1 MIDLSTLNISQ
12 REAVETLNGPLLI
25 LAGAGSGKTR
35 VLTYRIAHLIN
46 NGVYPDNI
54 LAITFTNKAAKEMK
68 ERIEALVDEQSRN
81 IWVGTFHSICVRI
94 LRQHIEKLGYDKS
107 FVIYDSSDQEKL
119 VKECL
124 KELNIDDKQNP
135 PKSMLGS
142 IGRLKDNLIDWK
154 TFKKENINKFE
165 KKNLVEVYEKYQK
178 KLESNNALDFD
189 DIIMKTVQLLD
200 ENEDIL
206 SYYHRKFNYILV
218 DEYQDTNGAQYNFI
232 KTLASKHKNLCVVGD
247 DDQSIY
253 GWRGA
258 DIRNILEFEK
268 DYDNTKTI
276 KLEQNYR
283 CTKKILDAANYVIAN
298 NENRKNKKLWT
309 ENEIG
314 ESIKLFKGNSDREE
328 SGFISEKIQTFIG
341 EGYSAKDFAVLYRTN
356 AMSRILEESLMNRG
370 IPYKLIGGLK
380 FYDRK
385 EVKDIIA
392 YLRVINN
399 PADSVSLER
408 IVNVPKRGIGD
419 SSIDK
424 VKEFATL
431 SDISMYSAML
441 DIEEIST
448 LTKRASNSIEKFIS
462 MMNTFIMSK
471 ETMKGSELI
480 QEIIDKTGYIEELKK
495 EQDKDRVDRV
505 QNVQEFYSA
514 AVEFEAGEEED
525 KSLSAFLEKIALVSD
540 QDGLSDDSRVTLMTL
555 HTAKGLEFPV
565 VFIAGFEEGVFP
577 HFRAQEDDAEM
588 EEERRLCYV
597 GITRAKKE
605 LYLTC
610 ARQRLMFGRTT
621 FNSPSSFI
629 DEIPSEIIDDIS
641 PKPKESFNRVYSH
654 EAAAPVIKAANRNI
668 HSKVEMPVME
678 NKKINSIGKSQVK
691 AGVKVKHKVFGK
703 GLVISTKPS
712 GGDVQITVHFEGAG
726 LKNLLLGSA
735 PIEIL

>member
-1 MIDLSTLNISQ
+1 MDLDTLNPSQ

-35 VLTYRIAHLIN
+35 VLTYRIAHLID

-68 ERIEALVDEQSRN
+68 ERIEALVDERAKS
-81 IWVGTFHSICVRI
+81 IWVGTFHSVCVRI
-94 LRQHIEKLGYDKS
+94 LRQHIDKLGYDKS
-107 FVIYDSSDQEKL
+107 FVIYDTSDQEKL

-124 KELNIDDKQNP
+124 KELNIDEKQFP
-135 PKSMLGS
+135 PKSMLSS
-142 IGRLKDNLIDWK
+142 IGNLKDNLIDWQS
-154 TFKKENINKFE
+154 FKRDNMNKFE
-165 KKNLVEVYEKYQK
+165 KKNLVEVYERYQK
-178 KLESNNALDFD
+178 KLENNNALDFD
-189 DIIMKTVQLLD
+189 DIIMKTVKLLMD
-200 ENEDIL
+200 NEDIL

-218 DEYQDTNGAQYNFI
+218 DEYQDTNGAQYNLI
-232 KTLASKHKNLCVVGD
+232 KILASAHKNLCVVGD

-268 DYDNTKTI
+268 DYDNTKII

-283 CTKKILDAANYVIAN
+283 CTKRILDAANCVIAN

-314 ESIKLFKGNSDREE
+314 ESIKFFKGNSDREE
-328 SGFISEKIQTFIG
+328 SGFIAETVQTNIN
-341 EGYSAKDFAVLYRTN
+341 EGYSAKDFAILYRTN
-356 AMSRILEESLMNRG
+356 AMSRIIEESLMNKG

-385 EVKDIIA
+385 EVKDVIA

-399 PADSVSLER
+399 PADSVSLDR

-419 SSIDK
+419 SSLDK
-424 VKEFATL
+424 IKEFAASQDVSL
-431 SDISMYSAML
+431 YSAML

-448 LTKRASNSIEKFIS
+448 LTKRASNSIVKFIGI
-462 MMNTFIMSK
+462 MNTLIMSK
-471 ETMKGSELI
+471 ETMSVS
-480 QEIIDKTGYIEELKK
+480 EIIREILDKTDYIEELRK
-495 EQDKDRVDRV
+495 EQDKDKIDRI
-505 QNVQEFYSA
+505 QNVEEFYSA
-514 AVEFEAGEEED
+514 AVEFESSDEED
-525 KSLSAFLEKIALVSD
+525 KSLAAFLEKIALVSD
-540 QDGLSDDSRVTLMTL
+540 QDNINDDSRVTLMTL

-577 HFRAQEDDAEM
+577 HFRAQEDEEEM

-597 GITRAKKE
+597 GITRAKKH

-610 ARQRLMFGRTT
+610 ARQRLLFGRTT
-621 FNSPSSFI
+621 FNAPSSFVE
-629 DEIPSEIIDDIS
+629 EIPEDIIQDIS
-641 PKPKESFNRVYSH
+641 PKPRESFNRVYNH
-654 EAAAPVIKAANRNI
+654 EAQAPKVKAANRNI
-668 HSKVEMPVME
+668 YSKVEMPVME
-678 NKKINSIGKSQVK
+678 NKKMNTIGKSEIK
-691 AGVKVKHKVFGK
+691 AGIKIKHKVFGK
-703 GLVISTKPS
+703 GLVISTRPS
-712 GGDVQITVHFEGAG
+712 GGDTQITVHFESAG